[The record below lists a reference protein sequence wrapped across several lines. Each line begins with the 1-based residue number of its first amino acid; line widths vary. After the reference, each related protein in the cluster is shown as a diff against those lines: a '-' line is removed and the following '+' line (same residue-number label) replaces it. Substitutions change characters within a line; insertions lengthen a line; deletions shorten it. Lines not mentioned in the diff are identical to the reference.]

1 MSTSMNDSVYNTG
14 KSGIKKNKN
23 DVNSTHFRTSKGSV
37 TTAKMNHLEQ
47 EDIQQANQSVA
58 NDSLPQVLNYGLQ
71 ARSFETAK
79 IQNKN
84 GALSS
89 VVTRKFDHTRK

>member
-47 EDIQQANQSVA
+47 EDIQ
-58 NDSLPQVLNYGLQ
+58 
-71 ARSFETAK
+71 
-79 IQNKN
+79 
-84 GALSS
+84 
-89 VVTRKFDHTRK
+89 